1 MRDLLIMSMVCA
13 GALAAL
19 RRPWIGV
26 IVWVWVSIMNPHRYA
41 WSFAY
46 DAPVGTIAAIG
57 LLLGLLFNKDQ
68 RESPF
73 KGPPV
78 AWLSVFIVW
87 ITISWLFGFD
97 PAGDYYQWIKV
108 IKILMMVMV
117 GLAVLRTKMHIFAF
131 AWASALSMGL
141 LGAKGGYFT
150 LVTGG
155 DNRVWGPEGSFIG
168 DNNEFALACVMAI
181 PLLRFLQMQL
191 PLGWQRHAMTA
202 MMTLCVAAALG
213 SQSRGSFLALVAMGV
228 FLWWRGGNRFIGG
241 IVIFGVGFGLI
252 AFMPEGWLLRMHSI
266 DNYETDASAQGR
278 FSAWWTAFGIAK
290 DYVTGV
296 GFLAAR
302 HELFARYSPIYPL
315 TGSVHAAHSI
325 YFQILGNHGF
335 VGLFLFLGIWFSTWR
350 SAAWL
355 RKQAKLHVQALWASQ
370 LGGMIQVS
378 LVGYLVGGMFLSLS
392 YFDLAYNLM
401 ALAALSV
408 VWVKTRAWE
417 REPVY
422 KRRWNTIPGLVSTS
436 AVPKGA

>member
-1 MRDLLIMSMVCA
+1 MRDLLVMSMVCA

-41 WSFAY
+41 WGFAY
-46 DAPVGTIAAIG
+46 DAPVATIAAIG
-57 LLLGLLFNKDQ
+57 LLLGLLFNKSL
-68 RESPF
+68 RESPL

-78 AWLSVFIVW
+78 VWLSVFIVW

-191 PLGWQRHAMTA
+191 PTGWQRHAMTVVMA
-202 MMTLCVAAALG
+202 LCGAAALG
-213 SQSRGSFLALVAMGV
+213 SQSRGSFLALIAMGV
-228 FLWWRGGNRFIGG
+228 FLWWRGGNRFVAG
-241 IVIFGVGFGLI
+241 IVIFGVGIGLI
-252 AFMPEGWLLRMHSI
+252 GFMPEGWSLRMHSI
-266 DNYETDASAQGR
+266 DNYEADASAQGR
-278 FSAWWTAFGIAK
+278 FSAWWTAFGIAVK
-290 DYVTGV
+290 T
-296 GFLAAR
+296 A
-302 HELFARYSPIYPL
+302 
-315 TGSVHAAHSI
+315 
-325 YFQILGNHGF
+325 
-335 VGLFLFLGIWFSTWR
+335 
-350 SAAWL
+350 
-355 RKQAKLHVQALWASQ
+355 
-370 LGGMIQVS
+370 
-378 LVGYLVGGMFLSLS
+378 
-392 YFDLAYNLM
+392 
-401 ALAALSV
+401 SV
-408 VWVKTRAWE
+408 VFANSEKE
-417 REPVY
+417 RFA
-422 KRRWNTIPGLVSTS
+422 GL
-436 AVPKGA
+436 KL